1 MKQAL
6 VVDDHPIVRDGIKEL
21 LQRAFPS
28 VVIKD
33 SSGTDGVVQ
42 EICAHPWAFVVLDI
56 NLPGQNGLDIIKKT
70 KARQP
75 DIPII
80 VFSLYSE
87 RQYAARALR
96 AGAVAYLS
104 KERPPRDLIETVKTA
119 LEGGPIKKPREVLVS
134 QPVLSDREVQV
145 LALFVRGMSRKE
157 ISQELNINE
166 KTVST
171 YRARLLHKL
180 DVKNLV
186 ELIRYAAIEGIG
198 QRFKIDAI
206 CLVVGEEPGESLL
219 IPSMPPAIPKT
230 YGV

>member
-28 VVIKD
+28 ILIKD
-33 SSGTDGVVQ
+33 SAGNDSVVQ
-42 EICAHPWAFVVLDI
+42 EVCGHPWVFVVLDI
-56 NLPGQNGLDIIKKT
+56 NLPGQNGIDIIKKT
-70 KARQP
+70 KAKCP
-75 DIPII
+75 DIPIV

-104 KERPPRDLIETVKTA
+104 KDRSPRDLVDTITD
-119 LEGGPIKKPREVLVS
+119 LLSSGRIQKPRTAMVS

-145 LALFVRGMSRKE
+145 LSLLVKGMSRKE
-157 ISQELNINE
+157 ISAELRIHE

-180 DVKNLV
+180 DVRNLV
-186 ELIRYAAIEGIG
+186 ELIRYAVEEG
-198 QRFKIDAI
+198 
-206 CLVVGEEPGESLL
+206 LVD
-219 IPSMPPAIPKT
+219 
-230 YGV
+230 

>member
-1 MKQAL
+1 ML
-6 VVDDHPIVRDGIKEL
+6 
-21 LQRAFPS
+21 
-28 VVIKD
+28 
-33 SSGTDGVVQ
+33 Q
-42 EICAHPWAFVVLDI
+42 EICGQPWAFVVLDI

-104 KERPPRDLIETVKTA
+104 KERPPRDLIETVKTV

-145 LALFVRGMSRKE
+145 LGALCQRNESKGNFSRAEHQRKNSKHLSCE
-157 ISQELNINE
+157 ALAQIRCE
-166 KTVST
+166 KP
-171 YRARLLHKL
+171 
-180 DVKNLV
+180 
-186 ELIRYAAIEGIG
+186 
-198 QRFKIDAI
+198 
-206 CLVVGEEPGESLL
+206 C
-219 IPSMPPAIPKT
+219 
-230 YGV
+230 